1 MLYRGDQ
8 IGWFLKTNKRSNP
21 IVVAPGHRITVGTCL
36 EVTRKC
42 LRGYK
47 LPEPTILAHM
57 YVNEI
62 KREMVNN

>member
-1 MLYRGDQ
+1 M
-8 IGWFLKTNKRSNP
+8 
-21 IVVAPGHRITVGTCL
+21 VAPGHRITVGTCL